1 MKKYF
6 YIALFAVAVAC
17 YVYVQQRRIDELKAE
32 RDTYRQNT
40 HALLA
45 EVERYRVMDS
55 LNVVSIEE
63 LCLTVD
69 EYRRC
74 RREDMALIERLK
86 VDRARLQRVSSVQTE
101 AVYELNGAVRDSVR
115 PGDRFAESFV
125 GADAAFDSIVR
136 GGMPDT
142 LRCVSIGDRWFDLEG
157 CVDGMARFTRRFFA
171 Q

>member
-6 YIALFAVAVAC
+6 YIALFAVAG

-40 HALLA
+40 RALLA
-45 EVERYRVMDS
+45 EAERYRVMDS

-69 EYRRC
+69 EYRRY

-101 AVYELNGAVRDSVR
+101 AVYELDGAV
-115 PGDRFAESFV
+115 
-125 GADAAFDSIVR
+125 
-136 GGMPDT
+136 
-142 LRCVSIGDRWFDLEG
+142 
-157 CVDGMARFTRRFFA
+157 
-171 Q
+171 